1 MWMII
6 FIFTWATKDE
16 KLWHICPPGRPK
28 KHISKVQGLNLRQK
42 MWQQQKLKARPLAM
56 RKEVCK
62 KCVLCLNCL
71 IIYSKG
77 LPTPIIIILPPF
89 PPFFCWWSPAP
100 GWPTLSAPI
109 EKSWTIRM
117 IGVGASRAMSSR
129 WWQIK
134 FFFCTVDQIVQD
146 YCNVDRGARDLIGDY
161 GSAMKWFRQ

>member
-1 MWMII
+1 M
-6 FIFTWATKDE
+6 
-16 KLWHICPPGRPK
+16 LWHICPPGRPK

-62 KCVLCLNCL
+62 KCILCLNCL

-100 GWPTLSAPI
+100 GWPTLWAPI

-117 IGVGASRAMSSR
+117 IRVGDDKQSFLQGSPNHAI
-129 WWQIK
+129 Q
-134 FFFCTVDQIVQD
+134 V
-146 YCNVDRGARDLIGDY
+146 YCNVDRDARDLIGDY
-161 GSAMKWFRQ
+161 GYAMKWFRQ